1 MSDGTSD
8 RKRGSKRSNG
18 SGSKPKIS
26 TAHKTGQAASGKNGA
41 DLQKVTSDLQSLK
54 TLVAKLL
61 QSTKTQTAAIGY
73 SSGDAQ
79 HSGVPGGESSPALRA
94 YSQAARS
101 NTFPSAGPFEQV
113 NKFAYDVTFTTTQ
126 YAHLQ
131 TADRPFKHLYVI
143 MPLVTDR
150 AVVVIGESLGGD
162 YTVLARV
169 KPALD
174 IAAATSKHFP
184 IAALCSSG
192 ASGTGN
198 VNAQLGKVESFFVAE
213 PLTQDVL
220 QDTLEEHQS
229 MPSIFSVEKRFKGT
243 GDELAI
249 GVPVSG
255 VLNTNDRIAVLGASA
270 QKASGAC
277 FVKTMYGDLI
287 TSSSENLLTQIPLGY
302 TGRVR
307 VNLHCTYDSSESVA
321 SPNFGFISVYGKFIA
336 PQLSV
341 LRDEEN
347 NGFPIDLSLW
357 NAYGRDENDVG
368 ITRGVASA
376 EFILDLES
384 LKASN
389 GYDISS
395 HVLSALYF
403 QPNADVQ
410 IRHGSF
416 IIDLLDY
423 VPGVD
428 DQCLVFRHSGFGKD
442 VTLNA
447 SVDCYSS
454 FQHTVDNAFSTTVAG
469 TWLPTSEHCAMQQR
483 LLAGDVLTEALK
495 VGRAG
500 FFKNLWKGVSNVGKA
515 LLPVARRFAP
525 EISKVANSYVPG
537 SGLMISG
544 ALGHGAAL
552 GYTQ

>member
-18 SGSKPKIS
+18 SGSKPKVS
-26 TAHKTGQAASGKNGA
+26 TAHKTGQAASGKDGA

-54 TLVAKLL
+54 TLVARLL
-61 QSTKTQTAAIGY
+61 QSTKAQTAAIGY

-79 HSGVPGGESSPALRA
+79 HSGVPGGEGSPALRA

-113 NKFAYDVTFTTTQ
+113 NRFAYDVTFTTTQ

-131 TADRPFKHLYVI
+131 NSDRPFKYLYVI

-150 AVVVIGESLGGD
+150 AVVVIGESLDGD
-162 YTVLARV
+162 YAVLARV

-213 PLTQDVL
+213 PLTQDIL

-255 VLNTNDRIAVLGASA
+255 VLNTNDRVAVLGASA

-277 FVKTMYGDLI
+277 FVQTVYGDLI

-307 VNLHCTYDSSESVA
+307 VHLDCTYDSGANVA
-321 SPNFGFISVYGKFIA
+321 SPNFSFVSVCGKFIA
-336 PQLSV
+336 PQLSP
-341 LRDEEN
+341 LREEEN
-347 NGFPIDLSLW
+347 AAIDFSLW
-357 NAYGRDENDVG
+357 NAYPGTNENASHS
-368 ITRGVASA
+368 RLSA
-376 EFILDLES
+376 ELILDLEA
-384 LKASN
+384 LKVSN

-403 QPNADVQ
+403 QPNADFYV
-410 IRHGSF
+410 RNGSF
-416 IIDLLDY
+416 SIDLLDY

-442 VTLNA
+442 VTLNT

-495 VGRAG
+495 VGHAG

-544 ALGHGAAL
+544 ALGRGAAL
-552 GYTQ
+552 GYTH